1 MLDTATAR
9 VCLMS
14 QLADG
19 RVMRATASHAA
30 GYFYLFLSFERQ
42 SQELSN
48 HKLPL
53 HTPSS
58 AALEVSAFEAG
69 WPVIDSDF
77 K

>member
-14 QLADG
+14 QRADG
-19 RVMRATASHAA
+19 RLMRATAPHAA
-30 GYFYLFLSFERQ
+30 SYFFFFLSFEGQ
-42 SQELSN
+42 FQELSN